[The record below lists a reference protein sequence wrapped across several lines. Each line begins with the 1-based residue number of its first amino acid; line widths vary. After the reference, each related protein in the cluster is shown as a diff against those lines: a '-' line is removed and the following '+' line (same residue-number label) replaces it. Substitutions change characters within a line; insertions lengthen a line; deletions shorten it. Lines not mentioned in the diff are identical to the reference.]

1 MLPSPGA
8 YGALAWRG
16 RHPAA
21 PPRGTSSLSKQAP
34 STGRH
39 TSDKP
44 FVSRPGGNST
54 CRRVNWVTEVSRSCR
69 SVTARRWPAFL
80 QVVKGNVGI
89 RGVVLATL
97 SSGPAS
103 HRNCLSCPALLA
115 RPGSN
120 DVRGAARLS
129 VKDIV
134 FRMSLEQ
141 RPLLLLLH
149 MLRPELKPRKPRK
162 AARRRPSFTARPRH
176 LRKVSRVLP
185 TRWLMH

>member
-1 MLPSPGA
+1 M
-8 YGALAWRG
+8 
-16 RHPAA
+16 
-21 PPRGTSSLSKQAP
+21 
-34 STGRH
+34 
-39 TSDKP
+39 
-44 FVSRPGGNST
+44 
-54 CRRVNWVTEVSRSCR
+54 
-69 SVTARRWPAFL
+69 TARRWPAFL